1 LGEQFH
7 RDGRALAL
15 ATGQPR
21 DLGVLMSVQ
30 LQIGDDARDLTLAGR
45 LRVVAG
51 QPEFGGVAE
60 CPADAQLTVDHVVLG
75 HDPNQLPKARKV
87 AIQVLALVD
96 DLAFGGR
103 LRAGDRT
110 QQRRLAGAGRSDHRH
125 QIAGRHR
132 ETDVAQQA
140 LAVLECE
147 GQVVGDQG
155 AAERFV
161 RADNLVAGQ
170 PEHGASDGEPVSWRE
185 SGSTHDVPAIELGAV
200 EAAEVGDSVAAGGG
214 REACVIAGD
223 QRIVQDNSVVR
234 RATDRDVDAE
244 SCLISIDKH
253 GVARRRTGL
262 VVLVGGLR
270 RGDPLTRGPVELDGQ
285 LVAVGV
291 AQPEGDV
298 IENPAG

>member
-1 LGEQFH
+1 MQAAVPNSRQAAAPE
-7 RDGRALAL
+7 
-15 ATGQPR
+15 ATYPASAP
-21 DLGVLMSVQ
+21 VTPAMIFEAAACSSAMSTQ
-30 LQIGDDARDLTLAGR
+30 CCEASAMAAATS
-45 LRVVAG
+45 
-51 QPEFGGVAE
+51 
-60 CPADAQLTVDHVVLG
+60 
-75 HDPNQLPKARKV
+75 
-87 AIQVLALVD
+87 
-96 DLAFGGR
+96 AFM
-103 LRAGDRT
+103 T
-110 QQRRLAGAGRSDHRH
+110 PP
-125 QIAGRHR
+125 
-132 ETDVAQQA
+132 
-140 LAVLECE
+140 
-147 GQVVGDQG
+147 
-155 AAERFV
+155 
-161 RADNLVAGQ
+161 DNLVAGQ

-253 GVARRRTGL
+253 GVARRRTDL